1 MRVVYLKFPAARE
14 GQEMG
19 CEFFYLVTF
28 SSRSRRPPP
37 SARLSFRI
45 ASRRVR
51 LRTRQTSKNGP
62 ESVARD
68 TPSLLNFIWARDDIF
83 IFFCQKS
90 TEKEQ
95 HTRKDIFF
103 FRIRTRKIRKKLITR
118 DKSEQQRDDDN
129 FLTTGSLTY
138 HCYYCCCEFYHHTPQ
153 PLIRRGRQQQ
163 QQQN

>member
-1 MRVVYLKFPAARE
+1 
-14 GQEMG
+14 
-19 CEFFYLVTF
+19 
-28 SSRSRRPPP
+28 
-37 SARLSFRI
+37 
-45 ASRRVR
+45 VR

-68 TPSLLNFIWARDDIF
+68 TPSLLNFIWARDFDIF
-83 IFFCQKS
+83 IFDAWGGEGRGVIRVFFLSKKYGKRAAHSQRYFLFS
-90 TEKEQ
+90 NTD
-95 HTRKDIFF
+95 TR
-103 FRIRTRKIRKKLITR
+103 IRKKLITR